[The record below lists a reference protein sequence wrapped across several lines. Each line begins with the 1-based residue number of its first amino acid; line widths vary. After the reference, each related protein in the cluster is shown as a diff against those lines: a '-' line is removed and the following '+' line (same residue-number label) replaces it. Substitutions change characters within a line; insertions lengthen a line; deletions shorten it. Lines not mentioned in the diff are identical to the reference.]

1 MALSDF
7 IGMLKLTIRDN
18 TTETPKFVV
27 LGANQLGSDGLSISD
42 SANEITIG
50 TFAGD
55 VTLPNGIATSAG
67 TATVIPLK
75 TADMGKL
82 FPQGFDATTGTW
94 QMPIGGCDAL
104 DADVVLEKVCDTKGG
119 LIFRHA
125 QISPAFETSRTRDDV
140 FQVAIQFY
148 QTPSLGSEY
157 GLTGDN
163 ANKQFLRQ
171 MFDGTYDPTTG
182 KVTFDP
188 VA

>member
-7 IGMLKLTIRDN
+7 TGMLKLTIRDN
-18 TTETPKFVV
+18 TAETPKFVV

-55 VTLPNGIATSAG
+55 ITLPNGIATSAG

-82 FPQGFDATTGTW
+82 FPQGWDETTKTW

-104 DADVVLEKVCDTKGG
+104 DADVVLEGQRG
-119 LIFRHA
+119 
-125 QISPAFETSRTRDDV
+125 QYFETEAIAQEVFAGNGRSCAVSDPNLEGAGDGAVIRGRIDV
-140 FQVAIQFY
+140 VGAD
-148 QTPSLGSEY
+148 
-157 GLTGDN
+157 GDGEI
-163 ANKQFLRQ
+163 A
-171 MFDGTYDPTTG
+171 G
-182 KVTFDP
+182 
-188 VA
+188 